1 MAQPPVSDPV
11 GPVPRR
17 ARIRFDLDVPDDAFR
32 VVELESGA
40 LDGCTGVA
48 RYAEEF
54 MSS

>member
-17 ARIRFDLDVPDDAFR
+17 AGIRFELDVPDDAFR
-32 VVELESGA
+32 VVELRAGRA
-40 LDGCTGVA
+40 RRLHRVA
-48 RYAEEF
+48 WYAEEF